1 MNRRAG
7 LDTEAV
13 VTAAVALA
21 DKDGLRSLSL
31 TRLATELG
39 VRPPSLYAHV
49 DGIGDIVRR
58 VGSRGARE
66 LAAAMGHA
74 VEGRSGA
81 DALGALACAYRDYAR
96 EHPGAYEAAQ
106 LSSEL
111 QKDPEAAAA
120 AQAATDVAF
129 AVLRGYGLSGVE
141 AVHAARLLRVTLHG
155 FVALEAEHG
164 FAIDVPVQDTFER
177 IVAALD
183 LVLRADAQT
192 DTDAG
197 RV

>member
-1 MNRRAG
+1 MSRRAG

-21 DKDGLRSLSL
+21 DKDGLQSLSL
-31 TRLATELG
+31 TRVAGELG
-39 VRPPSLYAHV
+39 VRPPSLYVHV
-49 DGIGDIVRR
+49 DGIGDLVRR

-66 LAAAMGHA
+66 LAAGMGHA

-81 DALGALACAYRDYAR
+81 DALRALAGAYRGYAHK
-96 EHPGAYEAAQ
+96 HPGAYAAAQ

-111 QKDPEAAAA
+111 QKDRAAAAA

-129 AVLRGYGLSGVE
+129 AVLRGYGLEGDQ
-141 AVHAARLLRVTLHG
+141 AVHAARLIRVTLHG
-155 FVALEAEHG
+155 FVALEAEQG
-164 FAIDVPVQDTFER
+164 FAIDVPVQATFER

-183 LVLRADAQT
+183 LVFRT
-192 DTDAG
+192 DCTASSI
-197 RV
+197 

>member
-31 TRLATELG
+31 TGLANELG

-74 VEGRSGA
+74 VQGRSGA
-81 DALGALACAYRDYAR
+81 DALGALAHAYRDYAR
-96 EHPGAYEAAQ
+96 AHPGAYEAAQ

-129 AVLRGYGLSGVE
+129 AVLRGYGLTGVE
-141 AVHAARLLRVTLHG
+141 AVHATRLIRVTLHG
-155 FVALEAEHG
+155 FVALEAEQG

-177 IVAALD
+177 IVGALD
-183 LVLRADAQT
+183 LVLRADAR
-192 DTDAG
+192 TDA
-197 RV
+197 RA